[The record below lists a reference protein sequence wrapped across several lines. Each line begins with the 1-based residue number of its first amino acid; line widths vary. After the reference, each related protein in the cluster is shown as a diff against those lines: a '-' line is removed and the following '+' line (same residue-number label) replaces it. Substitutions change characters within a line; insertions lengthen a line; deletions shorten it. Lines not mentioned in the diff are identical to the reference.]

1 MSPSAVTPRKP
12 APSGLGLLRVCV
24 ICLAVMLGWNFW
36 LQRELRVVREQAER
50 ERHFWVLGQRNS
62 PVAERTEAFLALLRL
77 GNREWRGAHLQGLPL
92 PELALT
98 NAPLAEADLRGSD
111 LRRADLRGASLT
123 GALLGRADL
132 TEAQLA
138 GADCAGANLLQARL
152 PDADLSRASFRSA
165 TLEQVAAARAR
176 FVTADLADAVL
187 LMADLSGANLSGAD
201 LSGANLEAA
210 ILRGASLD
218 LARLSEAHLKDTD
231 FTNANWWRARGL
243 NRASLDY
250 LVQRFAP
257 TDEAPA
263 DLRADFAKW
272 RKDFATQE

>member
-1 MSPSAVTPRKP
+1 MRTFAESPGSASRVIVGTSASSIGNSVLVQNGGLLEANTLSNFFGGTGNTISNVAGTYQFTTNTPVI
-12 APSGLGLLRVCV
+12 APSGAGNIALSGGTISFRAITNANVQSSLGAGALSGITFAGNNTFQLNAASNTT
-24 ICLAVMLGWNFW
+24 LSSQTYTFDTSS
-36 LQRELRVVREQAER
+36 
-50 ERHFWVLGQRNS
+50 S
-62 PVAERTEAFLALLRL
+62 PSNYVNLALINGATAYRN
-77 GNREWRGAHLQGLPL
+77 GDFSGAHFHG
-92 PELALT
+92 T
-98 NAPLAEADLRGSD
+98 
-111 LRRADLRGASLT
+111 
-123 GALLGRADL
+123 
-132 TEAQLA
+132 
-138 GADCAGANLLQARL
+138 
-152 PDADLSRASFRSA
+152 
-165 TLEQVAAARAR
+165 
-176 FVTADLADAVL
+176 
-187 LMADLSGANLSGAD
+187 DLSGANLSGAD